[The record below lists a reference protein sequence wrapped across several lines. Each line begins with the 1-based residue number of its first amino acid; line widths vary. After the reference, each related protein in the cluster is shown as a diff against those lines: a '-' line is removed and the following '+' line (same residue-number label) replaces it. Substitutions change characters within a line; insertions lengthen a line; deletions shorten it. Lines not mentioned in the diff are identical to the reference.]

1 MQSNSFKTNFL
12 AEGQK
17 QVLKKVLI
25 IGRSPVAAGNLMG
38 NALAAPF
45 DAEAAVTNAQTA
57 ADTAFML
64 MSAALVLL
72 MTGASLFYGGFVRDR
87 NVLNTDDELRA
98 HGNRSDLDSLGL

>member
-1 MQSNSFKTNFL
+1 
-12 AEGQK
+12 
-17 QVLKKVLI
+17 
-25 IGRSPVAAGNLMG
+25 MG

-72 MTGASLFYGGFVRDR
+72 MTASLFYGGFVRDR
-87 NVLNTDDELRA
+87 NIPIPDDELRA
-98 HGNRSDLDSLGL
+98 HGNREWFDFGAIVCLAPGLPFIGGLQVGLEWRG

>member
-1 MQSNSFKTNFL
+1 V
-12 AEGQK
+12 AGQT
-17 QVLKKVLI
+17 
-25 IGRSPVAAGNLMG
+25 LMG

-72 MTGASLFYGGFVRDR
+72 MTTASLFLWWICARSQRPKYA
-87 NVLNTDDELRA
+87 DDEL
-98 HGNRSDLDSLGL
+98 SCSWQSWE

>member
-1 MQSNSFKTNFL
+1 
-12 AEGQK
+12 
-17 QVLKKVLI
+17 VLKKVLI
-25 IGRSPVAAGNLMG
+25 IGRSRCGCWATLMG

-72 MTGASLFYGGFVRDR
+72 MTPGRPFLWGICARSQHPQYA
-87 NVLNTDDELRA
+87 DDELLA
-98 HGNRSDLDSLGL
+98 HGNRG

>member
-1 MQSNSFKTNFL
+1 
-12 AEGQK
+12 
-17 QVLKKVLI
+17 
-25 IGRSPVAAGNLMG
+25 MG

-72 MTGASLFYGGFVRDR
+72 MTPG
-87 NVLNTDDELRA
+87 
-98 HGNRSDLDSLGL
+98 